1 MRKLFFRKCLMVF
14 KLDLNL
20 SASAEGSSYNKNF
33 NSCLTYTCNNCL
45 HIDTQSFHR
54 GGSRGR
60 VQEVHTLP
68 PPKMSCGFLI
78 QLVFCKK
85 TMYLIGVEIKH
96 ETRLN
101 EELMLNAINMVFCHV
116 ISPVSYAI
124 P

>member
-20 SASAEGSSYNKNF
+20 SAFAEGSSYNKNF

-60 VQEVHTLP
+60 VQEVQTLP